1 MPPSFFS
8 SLWITLIG
16 MSLVFI
22 AILALWGLMELMVR
36 LTARYAGKEAV
47 EESGDSLNDPAGM
60 VDEPADVSL
69 ELKRK
74 AAAAAVAVAL
84 AMQASEPENMPVMM
98 RSSRSAWQAV
108 LQGGQLAQR
117 SNLYNRKNRGR

>member
-47 EESGDSLNDPAGM
+47 EESGDSLNDAASAAEYAPAT
-60 VDEPADVSL
+60 DLLTNQA
-69 ELKRK
+69 K
-74 AAAAAVAVAL
+74 L
-84 AMQASEPENMPVMM
+84 AS
-98 RSSRSAWQAV
+98 
-108 LQGGQLAQR
+108 LAQLQ
-117 SNLYNRKNRGR
+117 SESQEPVKM